1 MFDDDDLL
9 DKVLNENDIDDFEGF
24 DLLGDDDIFDEDFV
38 DESEL
43 KMEVVDEVVLID
55 DDDFDIDD
63 LFDDV

>member
-43 KMEVVDEVVLID
+43 EMEVVDEVVLID